1 MTVPALP
8 TSTVVGPC
16 RAAGMIRQASPPT
29 VPLEDPAE
37 LEETVSSMP
46 TPIARRASDI
56 SWESRERSG
65 RRTQPGS
72 AASAAST
79 RARLVTDLDPGTVTV
94 AWTAA
99 SAVGA
104 GQRAG
109 TAGVSVMATTL
120 VASSGTRS

>member
-16 RAAGMIRQASPPT
+16 RAAGMTRQASPPA
-29 VPLEDPAE
+29 PSPAE
-37 LEETVSSMP
+37 LDETVSSMP
-46 TPIARRASDI
+46 TPIARSASAI

-94 AWTAA
+94 AWTVPSA
-99 SAVGA
+99 SGA

-109 TAGVSVMATTL
+109 SAGVSVMATTL
-120 VASSGTRS
+120 VASPDARS